1 MTTVALP
8 TAVPTP
14 APAAASIQTLADL
27 MERLGGVP
35 LERIRFHP
43 APGTA
48 VEQDV
53 LEAHDKEGRL
63 CELVDGVLVEKAMGI
78 RESILA
84 SFLIELLN
92 TFVRQ
97 RNLGFVTAP
106 DGAVRLFA
114 GLVRIPD
121 VSFIS
126 WARLPNG
133 RLPNDPIP
141 QLAPD
146 LAVEVLSQSN
156 TPGEMARKR
165 HDYFTAGVRLVW
177 LADPRARTV
186 DVYTSEDQ
194 FTRLT
199 DADVL
204 DGGDALPGFR
214 LPVRDWFGEMDRQR

>member
-1 MTTVALP
+1 MTTVAFP
-8 TAVPTP
+8 PAVPTP
-14 APAAASIQTLADL
+14 APAPASIQTLADL

-48 VEQDV
+48 LEQDV
-53 LEAHDKEGRL
+53 LEAEKQGLL
-63 CELVDGVLVEKAMGI
+63 CELVDGVLVEKAMGYT
-78 RESILA
+78 ESILA
-84 SFLIELLN
+84 AFLIEMLN
-92 TFVRQ
+92 AFVRP
-97 RNLGFVTAP
+97 RNLGFVSAP
-106 DGAVRLFA
+106 DGTMRLFP

-121 VSFIS
+121 VAFAG
-126 WARLPNG
+126 WDRLPGG
-133 RLPNDPIP
+133 RLPTAPIP
-141 QLAPD
+141 PIAPD

-156 TPGEMARKR
+156 TPCEMARKR

-186 DVYTSEDQ
+186 DVYTSESQ

-214 LPVRDWFGEMDRQR
+214 LPVRDWFAELDRQR